1 MDVYT
6 VFGRSCQYDCCV
18 DQYIYQSGMEWQS
31 IDKNSVANVDGIH
44 KLLFLNLYVLI
55 NRSIY
60 LIHVYNI
67 NKNRHI
73 CPATAYHARY
83 SIMYIPD
90 LV

>member
-18 DQYIYQSGMEWQS
+18 DQYIYQSYMEWEN
-31 IDKNSVANVDGIH
+31 IDKNSVTNVDGLH
-44 KLLFLNLYVLI
+44 KLLLPNLYVLI
-55 NRSIY
+55 NWVIH
-60 LIHVYNI
+60 LIHVYNT

-73 CPATAYHARY
+73 RPATSHLAFY
-83 SIMYIPD
+83 SIMYILD

>member
-1 MDVYT
+1 
-6 VFGRSCQYDCCV
+6 
-18 DQYIYQSGMEWQS
+18 MEWQS

-44 KLLFLNLYVLI
+44 KLLLPNLHVLI
-55 NRSIY
+55 DRFIY